1 MEYKRIL
8 NHRRCKGEQIVG
20 NRTAV
25 HHIICKW
32 WVRTGAQAKY
42 KCVAANIALIVVA
55 VVTNI
60 TIAVIMLWIAV
71 VIELNLKVDSGFC

>member
-1 MEYKRIL
+1 
-8 NHRRCKGEQIVG
+8 V
-20 NRTAV
+20 
-25 HHIICKW
+25 
-32 WVRTGAQAKY
+32 QAKY
-42 KCVAANIALIVVA
+42 KCVAANIALIGVA